1 MWFIN
6 NMTYDMAKHLS
17 LLGVIV
23 LVGFAYCYFG
33 PVTEME
39 LDLVDVKLEIAGT
52 EQQLEDTS
60 LTNAQKVNIIKSN
73 IEKAEIVGTLEMS
86 LLIYKIITGVFAF
99 GGIVIMKLGFWRMY
113 AAKKE

>member
-1 MWFIN
+1 
-6 NMTYDMAKHLS
+6 MAKHLS
-17 LLGVIV
+17 LLGVIAM
-23 LVGFAYCYFG
+23 VGFAYCYFG

-39 LDLVDVKLEIAGT
+39 LDLVDVQLEIAGT

-73 IEKAEIVGTLEMS
+73 IEKAEIAGNLEMS
-86 LLIYKIITGVFAF
+86 LLVYKIITGVFAF
-99 GGIVIMKLGFWRMY
+99 GGLVLMKLGFWRMY